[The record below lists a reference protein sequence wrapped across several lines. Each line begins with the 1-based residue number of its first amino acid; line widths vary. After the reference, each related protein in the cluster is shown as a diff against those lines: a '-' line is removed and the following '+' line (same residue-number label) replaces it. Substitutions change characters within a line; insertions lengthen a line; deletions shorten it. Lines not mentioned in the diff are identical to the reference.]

1 MRHFGMRHFA
11 GLALPAVGD
20 VRSGVTYGP
29 NSSLTG
35 TLNVSGGGGSA
46 PDLTDGNLN
55 QLETTEVYAL
65 ESYYAS
71 TGIDAQYY
79 SKANDASTWI
89 TVILLSRNESL
100 VYENDVQQERE
111 TIVLLLKRFGTNS
124 ISRPA
129 ALDRVSIPSLDGTR
143 KYTLTQT
150 PVVSSG
156 QLEWKA
162 EFSRSKQVKGGGKSV
177 VGVV

>member
-20 VRSGVTYGP
+20 VRAGVTYGP

-35 TLNVSGGGGSA
+35 TLNVTGGDP

-65 ESYYAS
+65 ESYYTS

-79 SKANDASTWI
+79 SKADDSSTWI
-89 TVILLSRNESL
+89 TVILLSRNETL
-100 VYENDVQQERE
+100 AYENDVQVERE
-111 TIVLLLKRFGTNS
+111 TIVLLLKRFGTNA

-129 ALDRVSIPSLDGTR
+129 AQDRVSIPSLDGTR

-162 EFSRSKQVKGGGKSV
+162 EFSRSKQIKGGGKSV

>member
-11 GLALPAVGD
+11 GLALPAVSD
-20 VRSGVTYGP
+20 VRDGVTYGP

-35 TLNVSGGGGSA
+35 TLNVTGGDP

-79 SKANDASTWI
+79 SKADDASTWVK
-89 TVILLSRNESL
+89 VILLSRNETL

-111 TIVLLLKRFGTNS
+111 TIVLLLKRFGSNA

-129 ALDRVSIPSLDGTR
+129 AQDRVSIPSLDGTR

-177 VGVV
+177 MGVV

>member
-20 VRSGVTYGP
+20 VRDGVTYGP

-35 TLNVSGGGGSA
+35 TLDVSGTA

-65 ESYYAS
+65 ESYYAN
-71 TGIDAQYY
+71 TGIEAQYY
-79 SKANDASTWI
+79 FKANDTAAWI
-89 TVILLSRNESL
+89 KVILLSRNETL
-100 VYENDVQQERE
+100 VYENEVQQDRE
-111 TIVLLLKRFGTNS
+111 TIVLLLKRFGTNA